1 MCFNL
6 SSNEIIFEIKF
17 QVPCVQAVNEYTVLY
32 DAESLPRK
40 LKHKVHTSKNL

>member
-17 QVPCVQAVNEYTVLY
+17 QVPRVQAVNEYAVLY
-32 DAESLPRK
+32 YVESLP
-40 LKHKVHTSKNL
+40 H